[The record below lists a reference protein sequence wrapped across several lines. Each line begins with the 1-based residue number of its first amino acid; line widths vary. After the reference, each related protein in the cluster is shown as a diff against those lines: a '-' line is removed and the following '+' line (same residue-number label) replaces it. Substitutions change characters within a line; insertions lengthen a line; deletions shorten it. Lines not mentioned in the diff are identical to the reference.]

1 MIDEKILRNEERA
14 VFALRSLYRGFGYSK
29 YKMSKFEEYDL
40 YVRNKDFLISDSII
54 TFTDTN
60 GKLMALKPDVT
71 LSIIKN
77 SKDCKGLVQKLYYNE
92 NVYRISKDSHCFKE
106 ITQAGLECIGDI
118 GIYDVCEVVYLA
130 LKSLETIDSEYI
142 LDLSHAG
149 LADALISLCSEDSAV
164 KQKLITFI
172 QSKSSGEIA
181 SMVKKGEID
190 EKGAEIALA
199 LTKTYPDCASLRSAL
214 EDYCESEKVK
224 APLDEFCAVYESA
237 QKLQLSARINIDF
250 SLISDSSYYSGI
262 IFKGYIKGI
271 PTSILSG
278 GQYDKLMK
286 KMGKTSSAIGFAVYL
301 DMLERH
307 GGNDSDFCYDMV
319 LLQGE
324 GSDPAEI
331 IGTARALS
339 EKGLNVIVL
348 KSLDEQIKYKSV
360 IKFTKD
366 GMEGA

>member
-1 MIDEKILRNEERA
+1 MINEKILKNDERA

-77 SKDCKGLVQKLYYNE
+77 SKDAKGLIQKLYYNE

-106 ITQAGLECIGDI
+106 ITQTGLECIGDI

-130 LKSLETIDSEYI
+130 LKSLETIDDGYI
-142 LDLSHAG
+142 LDISHAG
-149 LADALISLCSEDSAV
+149 LAEALICLCSCDTDT
-164 KQKLITFI
+164 KKKLIGFI
-172 QSKSSGEIA
+172 QSKNSSEIS
-181 SMVKKGEID
+181 SMAKRGEID
-190 EKGAEIALA
+190 DNAKGIALS
-199 LTKTYPDCASLRSAL
+199 LTKTYCDCSVLTDAL
-214 EDYCESEKVK
+214 KQYCSDEKVK
-224 APLDEFCAVYESA
+224 QCLDEFCSVYESIEKLGLS
-237 QKLQLSARINIDF
+237 QKVNIDF

-286 KMGKTSSAIGFAVYL
+286 KMGKASSAIGFAVYL

-307 GGNDSDFCYDMV
+307 GSSDTDFSYDMV
-319 LLQGE
+319 ILQGE
-324 GSDPAEI
+324 DSNPAEI
-331 IGTARALS
+331 ISTAQALS

-348 KSLDEQIKYKSV
+348 KSLDGQIKYKSI